1 MAHPCGCVVGLALL
15 PWPVCA
21 GPSPD
26 IFCLQAEWLP
36 QSPSAAVEAKST
48 GAPSPSYILSGRKS
62 KETLLGV
69 SPVGSS
75 LAGPLPG
82 RGEQLPQQQG
92 LDLPLSCSAAEAA
105 AAAAADRREPRV
117 LSSPARLLGNTQQ
130 LPARPGPAPGSQ
142 TIPGSRWHRAA
153 AVPWD
158 PGAAAVGR
166 RDGHPPCPR
175 LGLASLT
182 LELQQPMCFLCR
194 PRIPVT
200 LNMKMVMPSWSV
212 LRVAG
217 EGGTLLEV
225 YFGE

>member
-26 IFCLQAEWLP
+26 IFCLQAEWLS

-105 AAAAADRREPRV
+105 AAAAADRRELRV

-142 TIPGSRWHRAA
+142 TIPGSGGTE
-153 AVPWD
+153 PLLS
-158 PGAAAVGR
+158 
-166 RDGHPPCPR
+166 
-175 LGLASLT
+175 LGI
-182 LELQQPMCFLCR
+182 LELQLWAGGTGTPPALG
-194 PRIPVT
+194 
-200 LNMKMVMPSWSV
+200 SV
-212 LRVAG
+212 LPLLPLNYNSQCVFSAG
-217 EGGTLLEV
+217 PGSR
-225 YFGE
+225 